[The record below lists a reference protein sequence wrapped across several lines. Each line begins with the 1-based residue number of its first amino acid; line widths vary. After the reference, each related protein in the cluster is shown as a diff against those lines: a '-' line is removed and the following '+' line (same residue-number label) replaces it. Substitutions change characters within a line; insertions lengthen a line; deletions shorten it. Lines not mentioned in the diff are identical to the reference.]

1 MEQVAQ
7 MLGVELEEEFK
18 LKDGIPKTTQDDTAK
33 IGKDEIFKITK
44 DGIYGMFKYSEYSC
58 DWNPAY
64 HLLTGILLGR
74 YKIIKKPILDEA
86 EKEYLSNVIK
96 PFRDKVVDIFKYIS
110 LYDVYE
116 YIGITIRDID
126 KNVVYMYFP
135 SFKKGTMYKG
145 METGKK
151 YTLEELGL

>member
-1 MEQVAQ
+1 MNYMEQVAK

-18 LKDGIPKTTQDDTAK
+18 LNDSDDYK
-33 IGKDEIFKITK
+33 YKITK
-44 DGIYGMFKYSEYSC
+44 DGMFMYSGFARDWYS
-58 DWNPAY
+58 AY
-64 HLLTGILLGR
+64 HILLGVLIGK
-74 YKIIKKPILDEA
+74 YEIVKKPILDDA
-86 EKEYLSNVIK
+86 ERQYLSNVIK
-96 PFRDKVVDIFKYIS
+96 PFRHKVVDIFKYIS

-151 YTLEELGL
+151 YSLEELGLLVWKIK

>member
-1 MEQVAQ
+1 MNYMKQVAQ
-7 MLGVELEEEFK
+7 MLGVELDEEFNV
-18 LKDGIPKTTQDDTAK
+18 DCSDATY
-33 IGKDEIFKITK
+33 KITK
-44 DGIYGMFKYSEYSC
+44 DGMFYWSGEQYGWQSINS
-58 DWNPAY
+58 W
-64 HLLTGILLGR
+64 LTEILSGKI
-74 YKIIKKPILDEA
+74 KIIKKPILDEV
-86 EKEYLSNVIK
+86 EKEYLSGIIK

-151 YTLEELGL
+151 YSLEELEL